1 MEIDTDGLHP
11 EMVRFLKRTS
21 AKQDWSDSTLRIRAD
36 NLRSY
41 NEWREEQGFD
51 LVQIDPIDLE
61 DHLIA
66 MHNEGYAPNTISNRY
81 ATLRL
86 FYQYLAD
93 IAGKREENPFED
105 VERSEMMRGTKKNE
119 KTDVVYVT
127 ADEKEELV
135 EHAPEPRLRNRLM
148 IRLLWQT
155 GIRQSEAAIIGL
167 NDIDR
172 DDRSIR
178 IYAPKTDSTRTVFY
192 QQSLDLLLDQW
203 LDHGY
208 RDSVVT
214 APQSEYLFPSPQ
226 SEHISPSRIGKMV
239 AEAAENAGIQEVL
252 YVDAMGRKK
261 HRIGGHTLRHSHA
274 VAALKRGLDLRWIQE
289 HMGHASIDTTEQ
301 YTRVLDDDV
310 REAYREFAGSS
321 PAQT

>member
-1 MEIDTDGLHP
+1 MEINTDGLHP
-11 EMVRFLKRTS
+11 EMVRFLERTA
-21 AKQDWSDSTLRIRAD
+21 AKQDWSESTLRIRAD

-41 NEWREEQGFD
+41 NEWREREGFD
-51 LVQIDPIDLE
+51 LIKIDPIHLE

-93 IAGKREENPFED
+93 IAGEREENPFED

-119 KTDVVYVT
+119 KTEVVYVS
-127 ADEKEELV
+127 ADEKEQLV
-135 EHAPEPRLRNRLM
+135 EHAPEPRLRNRLL

-167 NDIDR
+167 DDLDR
-172 DDRSIR
+172 EERSIR

-192 QQSLDLLLDQW
+192 QPSLDFFLDQW

-208 RDSVVT
+208 RRSVGM
-214 APQSEYLFPSPQ
+214 APESEYLFPSPQ

-239 AEAAENAGIQEVL
+239 SEAAEKAGIQEVL
-252 YVDAMGRKK
+252 YEDAKGDPKY
-261 HRIGGHTLRHSHA
+261 RITAHAIRHGHALQALRSQIS
-274 VAALKRGLDLRWIQE
+274 VKILQE
-289 HMGHASIDTTEQ
+289 QMGHAELSTTEQ
-301 YTRVLDDDV
+301 YLQVIGDDV
-310 REAYREFAGSS
+310 KSAYQRFASG
-321 PAQT
+321 